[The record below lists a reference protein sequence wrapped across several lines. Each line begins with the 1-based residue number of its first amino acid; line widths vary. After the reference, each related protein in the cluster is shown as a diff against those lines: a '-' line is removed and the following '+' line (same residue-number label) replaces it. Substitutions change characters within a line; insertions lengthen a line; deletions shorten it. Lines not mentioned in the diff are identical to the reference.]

1 MSACSRPMGFVVVV
15 LLLAGCASLQNE
27 GRTTRTGGGVTS
39 EGGAFILSGVALR
52 ESRGSVLD
60 ALQGMVPGMR
70 ILAHVDQCPQISL
83 RSHVTFQSVVNPQVY
98 VDGTRTVD
106 TCILET
112 LRTDD
117 VETVEVYPMGVTSR
131 PGYGTHAH
139 GLILIFMRKEGS

>member
-1 MSACSRPMGFVVVV
+1 MSACSRAMGFVTAI
-15 LLLAGCASLQNE
+15 LLMAGCASFQSE

-60 ALQGMVPGMR
+60 ALQGAVPGMR